1 MTKKFKLL
9 ARLFKC
15 FVFLC
20 FFCGYGNVIKS
31 ITSDSVVLNTCY
43 SSSQSNSIE
52 KPKKTLKALVVYS
65 STSYFLY
72 RGEIMGF
79 EYELL
84 ERLARKLN
92 MDLEIVLSQNID
104 SLIPDLLSGKADL
117 IAHGMTITDERR
129 YSILFTDPLYISHQ
143 VLIQKKPD
151 NWHKMN
157 KSQFEENM
165 VRYPRKLVGDTVFVR
180 ENSSYKNQLEV
191 LNANLGGGIVIQAL
205 DGSYSTDKII
215 DLVNKGII
223 KYTIAD
229 ANLAKINTV
238 NMLDLD
244 IDTSVSN
251 DQEIAWAVRPDS
263 QELLNAINQQL
274 KVAKKNTDYYVIY
287 NKYFKNRSYYKKRL
301 KSSYYSIKHDKI
313 SPYDDIIKKEAE
325 RIDWDWRLLSSL
337 IYQES
342 RFNPAAESWSGAVGL
357 MQIMPV
363 TAKAHGLE
371 DPTNPNENIKAG
383 ATYLQQIYNQF
394 KDIESKEQ
402 RIKFTIAS
410 YNSGYGHILDAQRLA
425 DIYKKDK
432 HIWDNNVELMM
443 LELGKPEVYHKPEV
457 KHGYAR
463 GVETY
468 NYVKEIFQRYDNYTY
483 FIKY

>member
-1 MTKKFKLL
+1 MINIFRIQVVILKCCILSLL
-9 ARLFKC
+9 FW
-15 FVFLC
+15 
-20 FFCGYGNVIKS
+20 GYSGVAYSNTAESIILGASHPPYQNKIK
-31 ITSDSVVLNTCY
+31 
-43 SSSQSNSIE
+43 E

-72 RGEIMGF
+72 RGKTMGF

-84 ERLARKLN
+84 ERLAEKLN
-92 MDLEIVLSQNID
+92 KDLEIVLSRNID

-117 IAHGMTITDERR
+117 IAHGMSITDERKN
-129 YSILFTDPLYISHQ
+129 SILFTDPLYLSHQ

-151 NWHKMN
+151 NWHVMSA
-157 KSQFEENM
+157 SQYERNVVKHLKE
-165 VRYPRKLVGDTVFVR
+165 LIGDTVFVR
-180 ENSSYKNQLEV
+180 ENSSYKYQLEA
-191 LNANLGGGIVIQAL
+191 LNTNLGGGITIQAL

-229 ANLAKINTV
+229 ANLAMINTV
-238 NMLDLD
+238 NMPDLD
-244 IDTSVSN
+244 IDTSISN
-251 DQEIAWAVRPDS
+251 DQEIAWVVRPDS

-301 KSSYYSIKHDKI
+301 KSPYYSIKHNKI

-342 RFNPAAESWSGAVGL
+342 RFNPIAESWSGAVGL
-357 MQIMPV
+357 MQMMPV
-363 TAKAHGLE
+363 TAKAHGLD
-371 DPTNPNENIKAG
+371 DPTKPNENIKAG

-394 KDIESKEQ
+394 KDIENKEQ
-402 RIKFTIAS
+402 RIKFTMAS

-425 DIYKKDK
+425 DDYEKDR

-443 LELGKPEVYHKPEV
+443 LELSKPEVYHKNEV
-457 KHGYAR
+457 KYGYAR

-468 NYVKEIFQRYDNYTY
+468 NYVKEIFQRYDNYSY